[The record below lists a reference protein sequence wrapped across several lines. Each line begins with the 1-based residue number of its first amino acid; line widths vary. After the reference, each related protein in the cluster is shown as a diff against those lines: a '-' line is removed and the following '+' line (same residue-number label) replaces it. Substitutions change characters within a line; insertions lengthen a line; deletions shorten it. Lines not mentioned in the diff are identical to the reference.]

1 MSRRRKLTGL
11 TMHELSAKTGA
22 LRHAIYGWMRAGL
35 LPKPPSSGRGVRYDD
50 AFVARAMTIAKLRRE
65 GLYIEGIR
73 RYLEDQS
80 SKSDESGASA
90 STTAPPS
97 ENWEH
102 IVLLP
107 GLELTY
113 RTDGGT
119 VLRRLAHE
127 IWRQFGTAPK

>member
-1 MSRRRKLTGL
+1 MSRRTKPTGL

-35 LPKPPSSGRGVRYDD
+35 LPKPTSSGRGVRYDD

-73 RYLEDQS
+73 RYLADQS
-80 SKSDESGASA
+80 PTSDEPGPSA

-97 ENWEH
+97 EHWEH
-102 IVLLP
+102 LVLLP
-107 GLELTY
+107 GLELSY
-113 RTDGGT
+113 RADGGP
-119 VLRRLAHE
+119 VLRRLAAE
-127 IWRQFGTAPK
+127 IWRQFGARLT